1 MLKFHTYHEISERA
15 LSPKH
20 ADISIEEAA
29 WIYLGYVVYDKKMR
43 LQNWERDNRMGVN
56 YKDTIDKFIKMELCE
71 IVDTEIHGK
80 LEKNVVIFKESCVEV
95 LEEKFGAK
103 TLDQAIERC
112 YELKEYKTEAYD
124 ISNVPIEYY
133 LRKNSGLQKS
143 LDKLSDLKTDWF
155 NRWSNRT
162 MDQISKNRH
171 LKQFNQI
178 SAFHH
183 FFPEKVPQ
191 KLTIYRGLKNFY
203 DEHYND
209 PSNKP
214 YSSWSL
220 DQKQGERFGKYHF
233 TKHAFDKPNEATRQT
248 VLKAEIDFNDI
259 LLFYGGDESEVI
271 MKNPVKDIKIL
282 HKKGW

>member
-1 MLKFHTYHEISERA
+1 MLKFCTYYEILEGSKS
-15 LSPKH
+15 LKY

-43 LQNWERDNRMGVN
+43 MRNWEKDDRMGVN
-56 YKDTIDKFIKMELCE
+56 YKDTITKFVGMNLCE

-80 LEKNVVIFKESCVEV
+80 LEKEVVIFKEQCDDV

-103 TLDQAIERC
+103 TLDLALERC
-112 YELKEYKTEAYD
+112 YELKDYKNDVYN
-124 ISNVPIEYY
+124 ISDTPLEYY
-133 LRKNSGLQKS
+133 LKKNPGLQKS
-143 LDKLSDLKTDWF
+143 LDKLADLKTDWF

-171 LKQFNQI
+171 LKQSNQI
-178 SAFHH
+178 AAFYH
-183 FFPEKVPQ
+183 FFPERVPQ
-191 KLTIYRGLKNFY
+191 KLTIYRGVKNFY
-203 DEHYND
+203 DEYYND

-220 DQKQGERFGKYHF
+220 EKKQGERFAKYHF
-233 TKHAFDKPNEATRQT
+233 TKHAFENPREAQTQT
-248 VLKAEIDFNDI
+248 VLQAETSIDDI
-259 LLFYGGDESEVI
+259 LVFYGGEEAEVI
-271 MKNPVKDIKIL
+271 MKNPVKDIKIS